1 MSEHTPGPWMFELYE
16 PEKKT
21 EVCTIAHVGDYRV
34 GFETPG
40 YPGGN
45 YRDSEFGHD
54 EADAR
59 LMAAAP
65 AMLEALEWISNL
77 ADKKH
82 EEDEKLRSDGARTL
96 RRIIER
102 ADAAIALAKGERE

>member
-1 MSEHTPGPWMFELYE
+1 MKHTPGPWMFEFYE

-21 EVCTIAHVGDYRV
+21 EVCTVAHVGDYRV

-45 YRDSEFGHD
+45 YRDSEYGHE

-59 LMAAAP
+59 LIAAAP
-65 AMLEALEWISNL
+65 TLLEALKGLVEAFPGPVDDW
-77 ADKKH
+77 
-82 EEDEKLRSDGARTL
+82 RY
-96 RRIIER
+96 
-102 ADAAIALAKGERE
+102 ADARAALASAEGE